1 MKYINKF
8 NESRISTLNDLS
20 DDELKEKL
28 KWLRIEMKEIQEDI
42 TSVNKILTKRKE
54 QKESDYY
61 KSLPKSVFDLDEDE
75 FEWVFKHGHGE
86 TPKHYD
92 IAHKYI
98 SQLKG
103 LHQTGF
109 NPQTNQFYFTVSL
122 YHFFD
127 ELEENYVENKEAI
140 KSIKFLAENLKKVD
154 EYVKFDI
161 TYAFDTHRY
170 NDKLIINERKVII
183 EKNHGAIGRKEYNSI
198 EEAIKKLVELDLES
212 KDDIF

>member
-8 NESRISTLNDLS
+8 NESIISTLNDLS

-28 KWLRIEMKEIQEDI
+28 KWLRIEMKEIQEDVA
-42 TSVNKILTKRKE
+42 SVNKILTKRKE

-61 KSLPKSVFDLDEDE
+61 KFLPKSVFDLDEDE
-75 FEWVFKHGHGE
+75 FEWVFKHGHSE
-86 TPKHYD
+86 TKKHYD

-103 LHQTGF
+103 LHQVGF
-109 NPQTNQFYFTVSL
+109 NPQTNQFYFSIPT
-122 YHFFD
+122 YIFFD

-161 TYAFDTHRY
+161 TYAFDEHRY
-170 NDKLIINERKVII
+170 KDKLIINERKFII
-183 EKNHGAIGRKEYNSI
+183 EKNHGALGRKEYNSI